1 MSLDL
6 RIPMGLLFSFIGVI
20 LTAFGFAT
28 HDNGEL
34 YAKSLGYDVNLW
46 WGLVMLVF
54 GQVMFHLGRRSQN
67 RDRMAVQSATE
78 RTVHNPSM
86 RRGH

>member
-20 LTAFGFAT
+20 MAAFGLT
-28 HDNGEL
+28 TRDNGEL
-34 YAKSLGYDVNLW
+34 YAKSLGIDVNLW
-46 WGLVMLVF
+46 WGLVMLAF
-54 GQVMFHLGRRSQN
+54 GQVMFHMGRRRQN
-67 RDRMAVQSATE
+67 RDRMAQQTE
-78 RTVHNPSM
+78 RTVHNPSI

>member
-20 LTAFGFAT
+20 MAAFGWAT
-28 HDNGEL
+28 RDDAEL
-34 YAKSLGYDVNLW
+34 YAKCLGIDVNLW
-46 WGLVMLVF
+46 WGVVMLAF
-54 GQVMFHLGRRSQN
+54 GQTMFHLGRRGQN
-67 RDRMAVQSATE
+67 RARQQAGQADT
-78 RTVHNPSM
+78 TVHNPAI

>member
-20 LTAFGFAT
+20 LTAFGLAT
-28 HDNGEL
+28 RDNGEL
-34 YAKSLGYDVNLW
+34 YARSLGFDMNLW
-46 WGLVMLVF
+46 WGVVLLVF
-54 GQVMFHLGRRSQN
+54 GQFMFHLGRRRQN
-67 RDRMAVQSATE
+67 RDRMAGQTE
-78 RTVHNPSM
+78 RTVHNPSL

>member
-20 LTAFGFAT
+20 LTAFGLAT
-28 HDNGEL
+28 HDRGDL
-34 YAKSLGYDVNLW
+34 YEKSLGIDVNLW
-46 WGLVMLVF
+46 WGVVMLVF
-54 GQVMFHLGRRSQN
+54 GQIMFHLGRRGQN
-67 RDRMAVQSATE
+67 RDRAGQQTE
-78 RTVHNPSM
+78 RTVQNPSM